1 MGAALEAILLL
12 TPIWKYPISCSNYMY
27 ITLLS
32 LPFTPSPMI
41 PFSSLTLPP
50 PLSPLH
56 SPHSFLSLLQC
67 LHIYST
73 LGMLHMSSG
82 SACSCQPILS
92 AVTCDLI
99 DGPSFNTPYALH

>member
-1 MGAALEAILLL
+1 MVDRCVHCSLVWPVIEEMPEWEQQLEAILLL

-56 SPHSFLSLLQC
+56 SPHSFVSLLQC

-73 LGMLHMSSG
+73 LGMLHMSSR
-82 SACSCQPILS
+82 
-92 AVTCDLI
+92 
-99 DGPSFNTPYALH
+99 